1 VTSTDNPLSLDR
13 LSKRFGRIHAVDDLT
28 LTVESGQMVGFL
40 GLNGAGKSTTMYM
53 IVRLVRPTKGHI
65 RIFGI
70 DVWQDFKKAI
80 SQVGVM
86 VESPAFYENLSARMN
101 LRLAAGMRGKVDPD
115 EIEEILDRIG
125 LAARQ
130 HDKVQTFST
139 GMKQRLGLGRALL
152 GHPRLLVLDE
162 PTNGLDPEGTRE
174 ILSFLRTKIKEEGLT
189 VFISSHLLYEVEEY
203 CDTVHIIHE
212 GRLAVSGQVQEILR
226 PHEKVIKIT
235 FTGPSP
241 DPALLA
247 RRSEIAAMK
256 KLHGND
262 YEVTLA
268 EHDPA
273 WLLQLL
279 LEAGY
284 RISALEPKRKSLKE
298 FFLSVTGGSG
308 HA

>member
-1 VTSTDNPLSLDR
+1 
-13 LSKRFGRIHAVDDLT
+13 
-28 LTVESGQMVGFL
+28 MVGFL

-65 RIFGI
+65 RIFGL
-70 DVWQDFKKAI
+70 DVWQDFKRAI

-86 VESPAFYENLSARMN
+86 VESPAFYEHLSARMN

-125 LAARQ
+125 LATRQ
-130 HDKVQTFST
+130 HDKVQAFST

-152 GHPRLLVLDE
+152 GHPRLLILDE

-174 ILSFLRTKIKEEGLT
+174 ILSFLRTKVKEEGLT

-203 CDTVHIIHE
+203 CDIVHIIHE
-212 GRLAVSGQVQEILR
+212 GRLAVSGQVQEILK
-226 PHEKVIKIT
+226 PHEKVIKVT
-235 FTGPSP
+235 FAGPSP

-247 RRSEIAAMK
+247 RRSEIAALK
-256 KLHGND
+256 KLQGND

-268 EHDPA
+268 QHDPA
-273 WLLQLL
+273 WLNQLL

>member
-1 VTSTDNPLSLDR
+1 VTSTDHPLSLDR
-13 LSKRFGRIHAVDDLT
+13 LSKHFGRIHAVDDLS

-70 DVWQDFKKAI
+70 DVWQDFKRAI

-152 GHPRLLVLDE
+152 GHPRLLILDE

-226 PHEKVIKIT
+226 PHEKVVKIT

-241 DPALLA
+241 DPVLLA
-247 RRSEIAAMK
+247 QRSEIAALK

-268 EHDPA
+268 QHDPA
-273 WLLQLL
+273 WLIQFL

-284 RISALEPKRKSLKE
+284 RVSALEPKRKSLKE

>member
-1 VTSTDNPLSLDR
+1 
-13 LSKRFGRIHAVDDLT
+13 
-28 LTVESGQMVGFL
+28 MVGFL

-65 RIFGI
+65 RIFGM
-70 DVWQDFKKAI
+70 DVWRDFKRAI

-101 LRLAAGMRGKVDPD
+101 LRFAAGLRGKVDPD
-115 EIEEILDRIG
+115 EIEEILDRVG

-152 GHPRLLVLDE
+152 GHPRLLILDE

-189 VFISSHLLYEVEEY
+189 VFISSHLLYEVQEY

-212 GRLAVSGQVQEILR
+212 GHLAVSGQVQEILK

-247 RRSEIAAMK
+247 RRSEIAALR

-268 EHDPA
+268 QHDAA
-273 WLLQLL
+273 WLNQLL

-284 RISALEPKRKSLKE
+284 RISALEPERKSLKE